1 MQAFIEIFRLMRA
14 KNIIFVHN
22 ACLNKGYS
30 AAFEASFGY
39 FERYIAYCTYLWTQR
54 FEAGLFDRP
63 QRQQAL
69 RICRIFPLGIVEAY
83 FIYKFGIDIT
93 LFFNVNSDWKTAHC
107 TDCIVAG
114 MAERYITS
122 IAQRLSVAV
131 ASYSDFVL
139 ISTKKISSC
148 APCGEIRGK
157 RAFFVIFK
165 AHPGNALVFLRTKKI
180 HFALVLLVGQF
191 VYIYKKCQCHYF
203 ACIF

>member
-1 MQAFIEIFRLMRA
+1 M
-14 KNIIFVHN
+14 HN

-63 QRQQAL
+63 QRQQVL
-69 RICRIFPLGIVEAY
+69 RICRISSLGIVEAY
-83 FIYKFGIDIT
+83 FINEIRIDIT
-93 LFFNVNSDWKTAHC
+93 LILKVNSDWETAHSA
-107 TDCIVAG
+107 DCIVAG

-122 IAQRLSVAV
+122 ITKRLSVAV
-131 ASYSDFVL
+131 AGHPDFVL
-139 ISTKKISSC
+139 ISTQKIGSRASRGKI
-148 APCGEIRGK
+148 CGERTL
-157 RAFFVIFK
+157 FVIFK
-165 AHPGNALVFLRTKKI
+165 AYLENSLALLWAKKI